1 MKPRSCSG
9 GTRFHETRS
18 ASRETSFA
26 KDLKG
31 LMSTYGKDLED
42 IIEIFDSGSVVRGDK
57 LLVGNED
64 AGSKKN
70 YRQSRLKGRAN
81 KIGSDNGLPFVRNS
95 KYRSGKGFLVHKNK
109 LFDLCPELMMLDDAQ
124 GERLFRDFI
133 RHFNYSGLVFD
144 WTQHLILYR
153 WLKNS
158 PYSGAL
164 EEKHLEAVMTAA
176 VSLWC
181 ENDKSSFQG
190 LALTHRDST
199 TTMIGWKYSH
209 EQDDSVSKV
218 VPNEIDTSVLKDF
231 AFCVLPQGA
240 CGSLLGYESLN

>member
-26 KDLKG
+26 KSLKG
-31 LMSTYGKDLED
+31 LMNAYGKDLED
-42 IIEIFDSGSVVRGDK
+42 IIEIFDTGSVKRRDK
-57 LLVGNED
+57 LLVGNEE
-64 AGSKKN
+64 AGSKKT
-70 YRQSRLKGRAN
+70 YRKSRLQGLAK

-95 KYRSGKGFLVHKNK
+95 KYRSGKGFLVYKNT

-124 GERLFRDFI
+124 GERMFRDFI

-144 WTQHLILYR
+144 WTQHLVLYR
-153 WLKNS
+153 WLENS

-181 ENDKSSFQG
+181 ESDQSSLQG
-190 LALTHRDST
+190 LTLTHRNSPT
-199 TTMIGWKYSH
+199 TIIGWKNSH
-209 EQDDSVSKV
+209 EQDDSASKI
-218 VPNEIDTSVLKDF
+218 VPNEIDVSDLKDF
-231 AFCVLPQGA
+231 AFCFLPQGA
-240 CGSLLGYESLN
+240 CGSLLGYESLS